1 MVKPEH
7 IQFNAE
13 QFNTATAIMRALAHP
28 LRLRMVALLQEQP
41 LANVHTIYTTLQ
53 IEQSVASQ
61 HLRILR
67 QAGIVVTKREGKF
80 IHYQLQKQRLEK
92 AGRIAGLLA
101 ALADQSASEKER

>member
-13 QFNTATAIMRALAHP
+13 QFNAATDIMRALAHP
-28 LRLRMVALLQEQP
+28 LRLRMIDLLQTHQP
-41 LANVHTIYTTLQ
+41 ASVQTIYTDMG

-67 QAGIVVTKREGKF
+67 DAGLVHTQRRGKF
-80 IHYQLQKQRLEK
+80 IEYLLNEPLLLR
-92 AGRIAGLLA
+92 AGEVA
-101 ALADQSASEKER
+101 AKLVKP